1 MGLLYEL
8 IKPYSS
14 IATIG
19 MCKNAGKTTVLNSL
33 IEECFAHGETPA
45 LTSIGRDGERS
56 DVVTSTKKPEI
67 FVYDG
72 TIIATAEALLCLGDI
87 SREVLDTTG
96 MPTPMGEV
104 VIMRSCSDGLVQ
116 IAGPSMTA
124 QLKSLKARLFALGA
138 KRVFIDG
145 ALSRK
150 SLAMPAV
157 SDCCILSSGAS
168 YARDMRK
175 TVEDTAHSAALMS
188 LEKTARFDAGILE
201 SGAYEEKFI
210 ALDEEG
216 KPIPLQ
222 GAKEAAELIRAG
234 GVSAGVR
241 VRAMLAR
248 GGVTDSVFEALFAA
262 GKQLS
267 GLELVIEDGSRLLVR
282 AANYQKLLRAGA
294 CVKVLDETR
303 LAAVTVN
310 PFSAYGEHYDKNAFF
325 DAVRVA
331 IPAHIPVVNVKD
343 CEYA

>member
-1 MGLLYEL
+1 MLYEL

-19 MCKNAGKTTVLNSL
+19 MCKNAGKTTVLNSI
-33 IEECFAHGETPA
+33 IEECFARGETPA

-56 DVVTSTKKPEI
+56 DVVTSTQKPEI
-67 FVYDG
+67 FVYEG
-72 TIIATAEALLCLGDI
+72 TIIATAEALLVLGDI

-104 VIMRSCSDGLVQ
+104 VIMKACSDGLVQ

-124 QLKSLKARLFALGA
+124 QLKTLKARLFELGA

-168 YARDMRK
+168 YARDMKK

-188 LEKTARFDAGILE
+188 LEKTELFDAGIVE
-201 SGAYEEKFI
+201 NAAYEEKFI
-210 ALDEEG
+210 AIGGDGER
-216 KPIPLQ
+216 IPLQ
-222 GAKEAAELIRAG
+222 SAKDAAERIRAG
-234 GVSAGVR
+234 GISAL
-241 VRAMLAR
+241 LAK

-262 GKQLS
+262 GRQLS
-267 GLELVIEDGSRLLVR
+267 GLELVVEDGSRLLVR
-282 AANYQKLLRAGA
+282 AANHQKLLRSGA
-294 CVKVLDETR
+294 CVRVLNKTR

-310 PFSAYGEHYDKNAFF
+310 PFSAYGEHYDKNAFI
-325 DAVRVA
+325 DAVRAA
-331 IPAHIPVVNVKD
+331 IPAAIPVVNVKD

>member
-1 MGLLYEL
+1 MLYEF

-67 FVYDG
+67 FVYGG
-72 TIIATAEALLCLGDI
+72 TLVATAEALLSLGDI
-87 SREVLDTTG
+87 SREIVDTTG

-104 VIMRSCSDGLVQ
+104 VILRACSDGLVQ

-124 QLKSLKARLFALGA
+124 QLKVLRERLFELGA
-138 KRVFIDG
+138 KRVFLDG

-157 SDCCILSSGAS
+157 SEACILSSGAS
-168 YARDMRK
+168 YARDMKK

-188 LEKTARFDAGILE
+188 LEKTLRFDAAALE
-201 SGAYEEKFI
+201 KGAYAEKFI
-210 ALDEEG
+210 ALDAEG
-216 KPIPLQ
+216 ELL
-222 GAKEAAELIRAG
+222 AFAEARDAAERIRAANA
-234 GVSAGVR
+234 AGI
-241 VRAMLAR
+241 RALLVR

-262 GKQLS
+262 GKQLA
-267 GLELVIEDGSRLLVR
+267 GLEIVIEDGSRLLVR
-282 AANYQKLLRAGA
+282 TAGYQKMLRAGA
-294 CVKVLDETR
+294 RVTVLDETR

-325 DAVRVA
+325 DAVRSA
-331 IPAHIPVVNVKD
+331 IPAEIPVVNVRD
-343 CEYA
+343 

>member
-1 MGLLYEL
+1 MLYEL

-67 FVYDG
+67 FVYEG
-72 TIIATAEALLCLGDI
+72 TVIATAEALVCLGDV
-87 SREVLDTTG
+87 SREILDTTA

-201 SGAYEEKFI
+201 SGAYEEKFL
-210 ALDEEG
+210 ALDDEG
-216 KPIPLQ
+216 KLSSLQ

-234 GVSAGVR
+234 GIKALLV
-241 VRAMLAR
+241 R
-248 GGVTDSVFEALFAA
+248 GGVTDSAFEALFAA

-267 GLELVIEDGSRLLVR
+267 GLELAIEDGSRLLVR

-294 CVKVLDETR
+294 CVRVLEETR

-325 DAVRVA
+325 DAVRAA

>member
-1 MGLLYEL
+1 MLYEF

-33 IEECFAHGETPA
+33 IEECFKHGETPA

-56 DVVTSTKKPEI
+56 DVVTSTQKPEI
-67 FVYDG
+67 LVYEG
-72 TIIATAEALLCLGDI
+72 TMIATAEALLGLGDVSKEI
-87 SREVLDTTG
+87 VDTTG

-104 VIMRSCSDGLVQ
+104 VIMRACSDGLVQ

-124 QLKSLKARLFALGA
+124 QLKTIKARLFELGA
-138 KRVFIDG
+138 QRVFIDG

-168 YARDMRK
+168 YARDMKK
-175 TVEDTAHSAALMS
+175 TVDDTAFASELMS
-188 LEKTARFDAGILE
+188 LEKTVRFDAGIAE
-201 SGAYEEKFI
+201 KMPHNEKFI
-210 ALDEEG
+210 ALDDAGE
-216 KPIPLQ
+216 Q
-222 GAKEAAELIRAG
+222 VSFDSAKTAAERIRAG
-234 GVSAGVR
+234 GVKA
-241 VRAMLAR
+241 LLLR

-262 GKQLS
+262 GKMLS
-267 GLELVIEDGSRLLVR
+267 GLEIAIEDGSRLLVR
-282 AANYQKLLRAGA
+282 AANYQKLLRSGV
-294 CVKVLDETR
+294 CVKVLNETK
-303 LAAVTVN
+303 LAFVTVN

-325 DAVRVA
+325 DAVRGA
-331 IPAHIPVVNVKD
+331 IPEKIPVVNVKE

>member
-1 MGLLYEL
+1 MLYEL

-19 MCKNAGKTTVLNSL
+19 MCKNAGKTTVLNRI
-33 IEECFAHGETPA
+33 IEECFVHGETPA

-56 DVVTSTKKPEI
+56 DVVTSTQKPEI
-67 FVYDG
+67 FVYEG
-72 TIIATAEALLCLGDI
+72 TVIATAEALLALGDV
-87 SREVLDTTG
+87 SREILDTTG

-104 VIMRSCSDGLVQ
+104 VIAKACSDGLVQ

-124 QLKSLKARLFALGA
+124 QLKSLKARLFELGA

-168 YARDMRK
+168 YARDMKK

-188 LEKTARFDAGILE
+188 LEKTAQFDETIIE
-201 SGAYEEKFI
+201 SGAYDEKFI
-210 ALDEEG
+210 ALNEAEER
-216 KPIPLQ
+216 IPLQ
-222 GAKEAAELIRAG
+222 SAKEAAELMRAG
-234 GVSAGVR
+234 GI
-241 VRAMLAR
+241 RALLAR
-248 GGVTDSVFEALFAA
+248 GGVTDSVFEALFAV
-262 GKQLS
+262 GKLLS
-267 GLELVIEDGSRLLVR
+267 GLEFVIEDGSRLLVR
-282 AANYQKLLRAGA
+282 AANCQKLLRAGA
-294 CVKVLDETR
+294 SIRVLNETR
-303 LAAVTVN
+303 LVAVTVN
-310 PFSAYGEHYDKNAFF
+310 PFSAYGEHYDKTAFI
-325 DAVRVA
+325 DALRAA

>member
-1 MGLLYEL
+1 MLYEL

-67 FVYDG
+67 FVYEG
-72 TIIATAEALLCLGDI
+72 TVIATAEALVCLGDI

-188 LEKTARFDAGILE
+188 LEKTARFDEAIIG
-201 SGAYEEKFI
+201 SGDFAEKFL
-210 ALDEEG
+210 ALDDEG
-216 KPIPLQ
+216 KLSSIQ

-234 GVSAGVR
+234 GIKALLV
-241 VRAMLAR
+241 R
-248 GGVTDSVFEALFAA
+248 GGVTDSAFEALFAA

-267 GLELVIEDGSRLLVR
+267 GLELAIEDGSRLLVR

-294 CVKVLDETR
+294 CVRVLEETR

-325 DAVRVA
+325 DAVRAA